1 MTTPPNKT
9 PVTPGRMVIHPLRDF
24 LAKEAASG
32 SLLVVAAAFA
42 LGWAN
47 SPWKASYHDLWASMA
62 GVQLAGHDLTLDLR
76 HWVNDGLMTLF
87 FFVVGLEIKRELAE
101 GELNQ
106 PRRAALPVFAAFGG
120 MIVPAILF
128 ALVNLSGPGAHG
140 WGIPMATDI
149 AMALGVLA
157 LVGSRVHPS
166 LKLFLLSVAIVDDIG
181 AIIVIAVF
189 YSTAID
195 PTMLAASVALVGV
208 VVVLNRIGVRHV
220 GIYIVVGTVLWLT
233 THEAGVHATIAG
245 VILGLLAPTKPFL
258 PVELVDEALLADV
271 STLQAAQETVRLAR
285 ASVSVVEWIE
295 HHLHPWTS
303 LVIVPLFAFANA
315 GITLD
320 GERLRQ
326 AVSSRVTLG
335 VIVGLVGGK
344 IIGVTAGTWFA
355 VRARVTTLPEGLTWR
370 AVVGVAALAGVGF
383 TVSLFVANLAFD
395 QEELES
401 QAKIGVVMASLL
413 AALVGTVLL
422 RRLASGQRPCDLDT
436 IAEP

>member
-1 MTTPPNKT
+1 
-9 PVTPGRMVIHPLRDF
+9 
-24 LAKEAASG
+24 
-32 SLLVVAAAFA
+32 
-42 LGWAN
+42 
-47 SPWKASYHDLWASMA
+47 
-62 GVQLAGHDLTLDLR
+62 
-76 HWVNDGLMTLF
+76 
-87 FFVVGLEIKRELAE
+87 
-101 GELNQ
+101 
-106 PRRAALPVFAAFGG
+106 

-181 AIIVIAVF
+181 AIVVIAVF

-195 PTMLAASVALVGV
+195 PTMLAASVALVGL
-208 VVVLNRIGVRHV
+208 VVVLNRFGVRHV

-258 PVELVDEALLADV
+258 PVELVVEAVLADV

-370 AVVGVAALAGVGF
+370 AVVGAWPH
-383 TVSLFVANLAFD
+383 SLGL
-395 QEELES
+395 
-401 QAKIGVVMASLL
+401 ASLSRCSSRTSRSIRKNSKAKRRSASSWRRSSPHSSARFSSVESP
-413 AALVGTVLL
+413 AASDHATSTRSRRPDRRCRRELGSWVVVDATSSWGVAVRAAPVAGSL
-422 RRLASGQRPCDLDT
+422 RRPTGSEIGRRWRPGEPLRPSWRRASWWGMLSCP
-436 IAEP
+436 PSVGGMP